1 MRKYAAFLWTALMV
15 LVISQDKQKNDLCNV
30 PGLSDRGFFDSY
42 LILAKHDL
50 YALSGTPVRETAVRL
65 A

>member
-1 MRKYAAFLWTALMV
+1 MV

-42 LILAKHDL
+42 LILAKHDWYTL
-50 YALSGTPVRETAVRL
+50 PGTPARETIVRRV
-65 A
+65 

>member
-1 MRKYAAFLWTALMV
+1 MV

-50 YALSGTPVRETAVRL
+50 ALSGTPVRETAVRL

>member
-30 PGLSDRGFFDSY
+30 PGLSDRGFVDSY
-42 LILAKHDL
+42 LILEKHDWYTL
-50 YALSGTPVRETAVRL
+50 PGTPARETIVRL

>member
-1 MRKYAAFLWTALMV
+1 MV

-42 LILAKHDL
+42 LVLDNWNILPGA
-50 YALSGTPVRETAVRL
+50 SVRETAVRL
-65 A
+65 T

>member
-1 MRKYAAFLWTALMV
+1 MV

-30 PGLSDRGFFDSY
+30 PGLSDRGFFDSN
-42 LILAKHDL
+42 LVLAEQDWDTL
-50 YALSGTPVRETAVRL
+50 PGTSACETTVRL